1 MTQCQVLG
9 TSGRTDWIS
18 LNKAESVETA
28 FQCRGL
34 EKTAGD
40 GEAAQIV

>member
-1 MTQCQVLG
+1 MTQYQVLS

-18 LNKAESVETA
+18 LNKAESVEST

-34 EKTAGD
+34 EKTTGD
-40 GEAAQIV
+40 GKAAQIV